1 MTTGETTEIKNCYNQ
16 LCVWQG
22 CLMPESENPIEVF
35 TEFFKDVLHVRVK
48 FCEQVWTNPNI
59 DENGNPIEGTG
70 GRSDLLFYIHD
81 EDIPKFATKR
91 LEYDIRWWGGDVVFN
106 NKGGYLYSQEVLD
119 KYLPI
124 KW

>member
-22 CLMPESENPIEVF
+22 CLMPAENPIEVF
-35 TEFFKDVLHVRVK
+35 TEFFKEVLHVRVK
-48 FCEQVWTNPNI
+48 FCEQVWTNPDI
-59 DENGNPIEGTG
+59 DEDGKPIKGTG

-81 EDIPKFATKR
+81 EDIPKFAIKR
-91 LEYDIRWWGGDVVFN
+91 LEYGIRWWEDVVSY
-106 NKGGYLYSQEVLD
+106 NKGSYLYPQEVLD
-119 KYLPI
+119 KYPV

>member
-35 TEFFKDVLHVRVK
+35 TEFFKDVLHVQIK
-48 FCEQVWTNPNI
+48 FCEQVWTNPDI
-59 DENGNPIEGTG
+59 DEDGKPVKGTG

-81 EDIPKFATKR
+81 EDIPKFAIKR
-91 LEYDIRWWGGDVVFN
+91 LEYGICWWEDVVSY
-106 NKGGYLYSQEVLD
+106 NKGSYLYPQEVLD
-119 KYLPI
+119 KYPV